1 MFSSH
6 ALQQAST
13 RLAEGDPALMPAYR
27 KLLREAE
34 ELLDVPAPTV
44 TDKASTLPGIDPH
57 DYVSL
62 SPYWWPNPSTPD
74 GLPFVR
80 RDGQTNPQADSDRFD
95 AQRMQQMAFMAETL
109 ALAYHFSGDERFAA
123 KGAEVLRTW
132 FLAPGTAMN
141 PNFDHAQLRPGHER
155 QPSGI
160 IVGNVLPRVVDASLL
175 LEESQHWSGTDAQ
188 NLRGWFARLLQWM
201 LDSTDGHEEAARP
214 NNRGSWYAAQ
224 AAVYARFTGNE
235 RALSSMARKG
245 RELVASQSTRDGS
258 QPLELKRTRPLKYS
272 FFNLKA
278 LYTLAAA
285 VQETDLS
292 LWHYRTDDGKSLKI
306 ITGRIAPCLAAPDA
320 VPASLRKNS
329 TLGRTQLLRRASIV
343 YTGAGYD
350 TALDR
355 LPHEREAR
363 DRSNLAY

>member
-1 MFSSH
+1 
-6 ALQQAST
+6 
-13 RLAEGDPALMPAYR
+13 MPAYR

-320 VPASLRKNS
+320 CPGIPAKKFDPWPY
-329 TLGRTQLLRRASIV
+329 TGLLRRASIV